1 MTTLQAD
8 DKKNTLEKLAK
19 AIKNRPARSAWAK
32 GIAAYALELIEEIE
46 DFEGSDNFRKKALMN
61 GAQDWHQYS
70 EGGCALIYD
79 ADIAERLCTPS
90 ELKRTKGG
98 DRHPGAGESWIDCQ
112 ARALSQACRL
122 ILSLA
127 RRHDR
132 IADLA

>member
-1 MTTLQAD
+1 MTTQQAD
-8 DKKNTLEKLAK
+8 DLEKLAK
-19 AIKNRPARSAWAK
+19 AIKNRPARSAWAR
-32 GIAAYALELIEEIE
+32 GVAAYALELIAEVE
-46 DFEGSDNFRKKALMN
+46 DFGGSDNFRKKALLN
-61 GAQDWHQYS
+61 GAQDWREFS
-70 EGGCALIYD
+70 EGGCALVYD